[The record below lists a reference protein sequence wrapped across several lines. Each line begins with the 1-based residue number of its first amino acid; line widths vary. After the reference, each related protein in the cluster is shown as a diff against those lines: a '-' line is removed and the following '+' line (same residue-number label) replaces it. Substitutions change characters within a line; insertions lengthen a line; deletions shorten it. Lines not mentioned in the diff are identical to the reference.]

1 MAKKIVF
8 FNHKG
13 GVSKTTSVF
22 NVGWKL
28 AELGHRVLLVD
39 GDPQCNLT
47 SIFLGDQFYDYYEN
61 TETSK
66 QNIMDGVRPVFDGI
80 PAPITYIN
88 SPVHP
93 FNDNLFIIPGHM
105 NLSEYDPQL
114 TFAINAPTTLTSM
127 QNMPGAFN
135 ELISKTVEKYNIEYV
150 IIDLNPG
157 LSATNQ
163 ILFISSDAF
172 IIPTNPDLF
181 CEMAI
186 KSLSRI
192 LPQWVNWKR
201 QHIQEFETAIYPI
214 PNGTPL
220 FIGELIQRF
229 NIRYRVAAAP
239 YRPRIEAIKNIIR
252 DSFVPILNR
261 SSMLFPSQKYLEANI
276 PDDYC
281 LAEIKDFQ
289 SLGQKSQEYGVPIF
303 ALNDSQ
309 LDATGTVMTQLVV
322 SRDEFNTHFINI
334 ANKVVTIFNEQ

>member
-28 AELGHRVLLVD
+28 AELGHKVLLVD

-47 SIFLGDQFYDYYEN
+47 SIFLRDQFYDYYEN
-61 TETSK
+61 EETSK
-66 QNIMDGVRPVFDGI
+66 QNLMDGVRPVFDGI
-80 PAPITYIN
+80 PAPINYIKTPIHHLN
-88 SPVHP
+88 
-93 FNDNLFIIPGHM
+93 NNLSIIPGHM

-135 ELISKTVEKYNIEYV
+135 ELISKTVDKYDIEYV
-150 IIDLNPG
+150 LIDLNPG
-157 LSATNQ
+157 LSTTNQ

-192 LPQWVNWKR
+192 LPQWVNWKN
-201 QHIQEFETAIYPI
+201 QHIQEFESAIYPI

-239 YRPRIEAIKNIIR
+239 YRPRIEAIKNIIKNC
-252 DSFVPILNR
+252 FVPVINR
-261 SSMLFPSQKYLEANI
+261 NSMLFRPEKYIEAGI
-276 PDDYC
+276 PNDYC

-289 SLGQKSQEYGVPIF
+289 SLGQKSQELGIPVF
-303 ALNDSQ
+303 ALEDTQ
-309 LDATGTVMTQLVV
+309 LDATGTVKAQLIV
-322 SRDEFNTHFINI
+322 SRNEFNTHFNDVS
-334 ANKVVTIFNEQ
+334 NKIITLFSE

>member
-28 AELGHRVLLVD
+28 AELGHKVLLVD

-47 SIFLGDQFYDYYEN
+47 SIFLRDKFYDYYEN
-61 TETSK
+61 EGTSK

-80 PAPITYIN
+80 PAPISYIDT
-88 SPVHP
+88 PIHP
-93 FNDNLFIIPGHM
+93 LNNNLSIIPGHM

-135 ELISKTVEKYNIEYV
+135 ELISKTVDKYDIEYV
-150 IIDLNPG
+150 LIDLNPG
-157 LSATNQ
+157 LSTTNQ

-192 LPQWVNWKR
+192 LPQWVNWKN
-201 QHIQEFETAIYPI
+201 QHIQEFESAIYPI

-239 YRPRIEAIKNIIR
+239 YRPRIEAIKDLIKNSFAPII
-252 DSFVPILNR
+252 NKT
-261 SSMLFPSQKYLEANI
+261 SMLFNSQKYLEAGI

-289 SLGQKSQEYGVPIF
+289 SLGQKSQELGIPVF

-309 LDATGTVMTQLVV
+309 LDASGTVKAQLIL
-322 SRDEFNTHFINI
+322 SRDEFNTHFDDI
-334 ANKVVTIFNEQ
+334 ANKIITLFNE

>member
-28 AELGHRVLLVD
+28 AELGHKVLLVD

-47 SIFLGDQFYDYYEN
+47 SIFLRDQFYAYYEDE
-61 TETSK
+61 ETSK
-66 QNIMDGVRPVFDGI
+66 QNLMDGVRPVFDGI
-80 PAPITYIN
+80 PAPINYIKT
-88 SPVHP
+88 PIHP
-93 FNDNLFIIPGHM
+93 LNNNLSIIPGHM

-135 ELISKTVEKYNIEYV
+135 ELISKTVDKYDIEYV
-150 IIDLNPG
+150 LIDLNPG
-157 LSATNQ
+157 LSTTNQ

-192 LPQWVNWKR
+192 LPQWVNWKN
-201 QHIQEFETAIYPI
+201 QHIQEFESAIYPI

-239 YRPRIEAIKNIIR
+239 YKPKIEAIKNIIK
-252 DSFVPILNR
+252 DCFVPIINR
-261 SSMLFPSQKYLEANI
+261 SSMLFNPEKYKEADI
-276 PDDYC
+276 PNDYC

-289 SLGQKSQEYGVPIF
+289 SLGQKSQDLGIPVF
-303 ALNDSQ
+303 ALKDSQ
-309 LDATGTVMTQLVV
+309 LDATGTVKDQLII
-322 SRDEFNTHFINI
+322 SRDEFNTHFNGV
-334 ANKVVTIFNEQ
+334 ANKIITLFDE

>member
-28 AELGHRVLLVD
+28 AELGHKVLLVD

-47 SIFLGDQFYDYYEN
+47 SIFLRDQFYAYYEN
-61 TETSK
+61 EETSK
-66 QNIMDGVRPVFDGI
+66 QNLMDGVRPVFDGI
-80 PAPITYIN
+80 PAPINYIKTPIHSLN
-88 SPVHP
+88 
-93 FNDNLFIIPGHM
+93 NNLSIIPGHM

-135 ELISKTVEKYNIEYV
+135 ELISKTVDKYDIEYV
-150 IIDLNPG
+150 LIDLNPG
-157 LSATNQ
+157 LSTINQ

-192 LPQWVNWKR
+192 LPQWVNWKN
-201 QHIQEFETAIYPI
+201 QHIQEFESAIYPL

-239 YRPRIEAIKNIIR
+239 YRPRIEAIKNIIK
-252 DSFVPILNR
+252 DYFVPIIKR
-261 SSMLFPSQKYLEANI
+261 SSMLFNPEKYLEAGI
-276 PDDYC
+276 PNDHC

-289 SLGQKSQEYGVPIF
+289 SLGQKSQELGIPVF
-303 ALNDSQ
+303 ALEDSH
-309 LDATGTVMTQLVV
+309 LDSTGTVKAQLII
-322 SRDEFNTHFINI
+322 SRNEFNTHFSDV
-334 ANKVVTIFNEQ
+334 ANKIITLFNE

>member
-28 AELGHRVLLVD
+28 AELGHKVLLVD

-47 SIFLGDQFYDYYEN
+47 SVFLGDQFYNYYEN
-61 TETSK
+61 EETAK
-66 QNIMDGVRPVFDGI
+66 HNLMDGVRPVFDGI
-80 PAPITYIN
+80 PMPISYIDA
-88 SPVHP
+88 PVHP
-93 FNDNLFIIPGHM
+93 HNRNLFIIPGHM

-127 QNMPGAFN
+127 QNMPGSFN
-135 ELISKTVEKYNIEYV
+135 ELISKTAERYAIEYV
-150 IIDLNPG
+150 LIDLNPG
-157 LSATNQ
+157 LSTTNQ

-186 KSLSRI
+186 RSLSRI
-192 LPQWVNWKR
+192 LPQWVNWKNL
-201 QHIQEFETAIYPI
+201 HIQEFEGAIYPI
-214 PNGTPL
+214 PSGTPL

-239 YRPRIEAIKNIIR
+239 YRPKIEAIKNIVREHFAPTI
-252 DSFVPILNR
+252 NR
-261 SSMLFPSQKYLEANI
+261 YSMLFSPQKYLDANI
-276 PDDYC
+276 PDDFC

-289 SLGQKSQEYGVPIF
+289 SLGQKFQVLGIPVF
-303 ALNDSQ
+303 ALSDSQ
-309 LDATGTVMTQLVV
+309 LEASGTVKEQLII
-322 SRDEFNTHFINI
+322 SRDEFNTHFNEI
-334 ANKVVTIFNEQ
+334 ANKIMTLFNE

>member
-28 AELGHRVLLVD
+28 AELGHKVLLVD

-47 SIFLGDQFYDYYEN
+47 SIFLGDQFYSYYEDAI
-61 TETSK
+61 TAK
-66 QNIMDGVRPVFDGI
+66 QNLMDGVRPVFDGV

-88 SPVHP
+88 APKHP
-93 FNDNLFIIPGHM
+93 LNNHLFIIPGHM

-135 ELISKTVEKYNIEYV
+135 ELISKTADRYDIEYV
-150 IIDLNPG
+150 LIDLNPG
-157 LSATNQ
+157 LSTTNQ

-192 LPQWVNWKR
+192 LPQWVNWKN
-201 QHIQEFETAIYPI
+201 QHIQEFESAIYPI
-214 PNGTPL
+214 PAGTPL

-239 YRPRIEAIKNIIR
+239 YKPRIEAIKDIIKNC
-252 DSFVPILNR
+252 FVPTIKGF
-261 SSMLFPSQKYLEANI
+261 SMIFPSQKYLEANI

-289 SLGQKSQEYGVPIF
+289 SLGQKFQELGIPVF
-303 ALNDSQ
+303 ALNNPQ
-309 LDATGTVMTQLVV
+309 LDASGTVLEQLII
-322 SRDEFNTHFINI
+322 SRNEFNDHFEKIS
-334 ANKVVTIFNEQ
+334 NKITTLFS